1 MIHISDAIDMAMG
14 KLNTR
19 CASMQNRSDDMNRK
33 TQPLTR
39 EQRRVLLLL
48 RADQGPNAPKV
59 TLRSLH
65 RCGLITSDDPGAKL
79 TDAGRA
85 RLEVKRGRKLGA
97 LTRAQREFAARQL
110 ALPLEVLA

>member
-1 MIHISDAIDMAMG
+1 
-14 KLNTR
+14 
-19 CASMQNRSDDMNRK
+19 MNRK

-48 RADQGPNAPKV
+48 RADRWPNALEV
-59 TLRSLH
+59 TLRAL
-65 RCGLITSDDPGAKL
+65 RKRGLIAGPGQGLRL

-85 RLEVKRGRKLGA
+85 RLEVKRGRKPGEPTLA
-97 LTRAQREFAARQL
+97 AREVAARQL